1 MPIRI
6 GDSSILTGQRN
17 ISSSTSRLSDNFAKL
32 ASGKRITRAADD
44 AAGLAIAE
52 KLNADIRSA
61 EQAQRNI
68 SDAAAMTRVAE
79 GGLSE
84 ISSMLARG
92 RELATQAS
100 SGTLNDQ
107 QRTAVNNE
115 IEGIKKEIDRISGT
129 TEFNGQKVLDG
140 SMAPGAPT
148 QVNVQAGVKSEAG
161 NQINMNVVNQS
172 DTQALGVDT
181 VDVSTQQGAQD
192 ALAAFDNAIGKVTES
207 RANIGSLQNRFDSAA
222 SNIGVYRENLQAA
235 SSNIQ
240 DLDYA
245 QGTSDLSRN
254 QVLNQAAT
262 SVLRQGL
269 ATQQASIGALLNIR
283 G

>member
-17 ISSSTSRLSDNFAKL
+17 ISASTSRLADNFAKL

-68 SDAAAMTRVAE
+68 GDAAAMTRVAE

-84 ISSMLARG
+84 ISDMLSRG
-92 RELATQAS
+92 RELAIQAS

-115 IEGIKKEIDRISGT
+115 IKGIKKEIDRISGT
-129 TEFNGQKVLDG
+129 TEFNGQKTLDG

-161 NQINMNVVNQS
+161 NQINMNVVNAS

-269 ATQQASIGALLNIR
+269 STQQASIGALLNIR

>member
-1 MPIRI
+1 MA
-6 GDSSILTGQRN
+6 
-17 ISSSTSRLSDNFAKL
+17 SSTSRLSENFAKL

-52 KLNADIRSA
+52 KLNSDIRSA

-68 SDAAAMTRVAE
+68 GDAAAMTRVAE

-84 ISSMLARG
+84 ISDMLSRG
-92 RELATQAS
+92 RELAIQAS

-107 QRTAVNNE
+107 QRAAVNNE

-140 SMAPGAPT
+140 SMAPGAAT
-148 QVNVQAGVKSEAG
+148 QVNVQAGVKSG
-161 NQINMNVVNQS
+161 PGDQINMNVVNQS
-172 DTQALGVDT
+172 DTQALGVDA
-181 VDVSTQQGAQD
+181 VDVSTQQGAQN
-192 ALAAFDNAIGKVTES
+192 ALAAFDNAIGKVSET

-222 SNIGVYRENLQAA
+222 SNLGVYTENLQAA

-245 QGTSDLSRN
+245 AGTSELSRN

-262 SVLRQGL
+262 SLLRQGL
-269 ATQQASIGALLNIR
+269 STQQASVGALLNIR

>member
-17 ISSSTSRLSDNFAKL
+17 IGSSTSRLSENFAKL

-52 KLNADIRSA
+52 KLNSDIRSA

-68 SDAAAMTRVAE
+68 GDAAAMTRVAE

-84 ISSMLARG
+84 ISDMLSRG
-92 RELATQAS
+92 RELAIQAS

-107 QRTAVNNE
+107 QRAAVNNE

-140 SMAPGAPT
+140 SMAPGAAT
-148 QVNVQAGVKSEAG
+148 QVNVQAGVKSG
-161 NQINMNVVNQS
+161 PGDQINMNVVNAS
-172 DTQALGVDT
+172 DTQTLGVDA

-192 ALAAFDNAIGKVTES
+192 ALAAFDNAIGKVSET

-222 SNIGVYRENLQAA
+222 SNLGVYSENLQAA

-245 QGTSDLSRN
+245 AGTSELSRN

-269 ATQQASIGALLNIR
+269 STQQASIGALLNIR